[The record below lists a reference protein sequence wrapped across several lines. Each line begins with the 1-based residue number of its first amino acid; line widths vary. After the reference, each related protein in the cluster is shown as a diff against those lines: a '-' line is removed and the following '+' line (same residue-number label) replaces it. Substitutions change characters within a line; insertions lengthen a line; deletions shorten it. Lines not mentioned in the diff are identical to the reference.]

1 MTIRENG
8 GAPDPATVKFHP
20 AAEMFPLLEGAE
32 LEALVEDIRA
42 NGLREPIKLNGEG
55 LGLDGRNRLRACGLA
70 GVEPRYETWTG
81 PGSEIEYILSVN
93 MRRRHMNESQR
104 AMVAAK
110 LKETL
115 AVGALERK
123 RVGRSTDLGSDL
135 TQGRSAEQAALM
147 LNVSPSLVKYA
158 SRILHS
164 GDAELIRAVHSGDLS
179 VWAAAKR
186 LRAAPKIKAT
196 PEPGRF
202 VILESDDGGVMLLW
216 APVPQLEEIA
226 RLAER
231 RGFRDRADAPEAPA
245 ES

>member
-115 AVGALERK
+115 GIEAMERM
-123 RVGRSTDLGSDL
+123 RAGRATDPGVDL
-135 TQGRSAEQAALM
+135 PQGRSADQAASA
-147 LNVSPSLVKYA
+147 LNVSASLVK
-158 SRILHS
+158 H
-164 GDAELIRAVHSGDLS
+164 
-179 VWAAAKR
+179 
-186 LRAAPKIKAT
+186 APKSSTAAT
-196 PEPGRF
+196 R
-202 VILESDDGGVMLLW
+202 S
-216 APVPQLEEIA
+216 
-226 RLAER
+226 
-231 RGFRDRADAPEAPA
+231 
-245 ES
+245 

>member
-42 NGLREPIKLNGEG
+42 NGLREPIKLNREG
-55 LGLDGRNRLRACGLA
+55 VGLDGRNRLRACGLA

-104 AMVAAK
+104 ALVAAR
-110 LKETL
+110 L
-115 AVGALERK
+115 APEIERAA
-123 RVGRSTDLGSDL
+123 RGEANCANLRNYGRI
-135 TQGRSAEQAALM
+135 GRAAAL
-147 LNVSPSLVKYA
+147 LNVSPRLVGHAVTLLK
-158 SRILHS
+158 S
-164 GDAELIRAVHSGDLS
+164 GNAELLREVETGRLAVS
-179 VWAAAKR
+179 AAVGR
-186 LRAAPKIKAT
+186 LRGARQTEAAPS
-196 PEPGRF
+196 EPGRF

-216 APVPQLEEIA
+216 APVPKLAEIA

-231 RGFRDRADAPEAPA
+231 RGFRDRAGAPEAPA
-245 ES
+245 VQ